1 MITKKITKEMEEKLL
16 KIIYERYIREYG
28 YGTRNLTEYKVIITG
43 GAIFENE
50 MPEIYEYDEAQNMKR
65 CLMPDILKELM
76 ARGYIEC
83 SGDNVYYWLSEK
95 GYYHASQNRL
105 QRFVSYLNNNSG
117 WAIPLAL
124 LSLVVAVIALF
135 VK

>member
-1 MITKKITKEMEEKLL
+1 MEEKLL
-16 KIIYERYIREYG
+16 KIIYERYTKEYG

-43 GAIFENE
+43 GAMFENE

-65 CLMPDILKELM
+65 CLMLDILKELM

-83 SGDNVYYWLSEK
+83 SGDNNYYWLSEK
-95 GYYHASQNRL
+95 GYEHASQNRL

-124 LSLVVAVIALF
+124 LSLVVAVIALS